1 MNFKAFSRNAV
12 LPSASTSANSAGLPI
27 TDLSSAEMEII
38 VSYLY
43 SNSMIRFHPSPPE
56 QNGNKINE
64 KKCTK
69 YCTESQAHDV
79 YNNI

>member
-64 KKCTK
+64 KKM
-69 YCTESQAHDV
+69 YQILYRISSS
-79 YNNI
+79 